1 MHHVPIVPIVPCDH
15 HPPSTKHHAQC
26 TMHHPLYHVPS
37 TMYHARTVQ
46 QQCNYCQDPPSVPSP
61 TLQCTVPSPTLFLL
75 TQISPSLTWCVSP
88 KILGM
93 PLILGVPLNLVC
105 FILFHLLKNCPLF
118 PSFELQLNPQEE
130 HRLDWVSNA
139 TVLNRKQQFPSF
151 YLHPTIT
158 VDRPIT
164 TSKISNSPSNSIWNG
179 TFIYVRFLKSD
190 TFVGVMFDQVRESR
204 KIPLFISDNLSFN
217 FCPNNH

>member
-1 MHHVPIVPIVPCDH
+1 MYHA
-15 HPPSTKHHAQC
+15 PS
-26 TMHHPLYHVPS
+26 TMHHSLYRA
-37 TMYHARTVQ
+37 TAVQ
-46 QQCNYCQDPPSVPSP
+46 LLPGASLPPVPSP

-93 PLILGVPLNLVC
+93 PLILGVPLNLV
-105 FILFHLLKNCPLF
+105 
-118 PSFELQLNPQEE
+118 
-130 HRLDWVSNA
+130 SNS

-179 TFIYVRFLKSD
+179 TFIYVRFFKSD